1 MSFRI
6 RLVSMV
12 AISISVFTIT
22 SANAT
27 DSGATATSKAI
38 VETVLAQLGVQADE
52 SVIELVSDSVPESA
66 LNPSLVAQVNEA
78 ISNGIDPAETII
90 ANTDSNNDGL
100 PDASGADLSSNKTT
114 NGVQSGSNVI
124 GSDDED
130 TSENTSDDSGNDS
143 EDTGDETDDYD
154 YDHSQDED
162 DD

>member
-6 RLVSMV
+6 RLVSLV
-12 AISISVFTIT
+12 SIAISVFTMT
-22 SANAT
+22 AAQAT
-27 DSGATATSKAI
+27 DSGPTATSRAI
-38 VETVLAQLGVQADE
+38 VETVLAQLGVLADE
-52 SVIELVSDSVPESA
+52 SVIELVSESVPESS
-66 LNPSLVAQVNEA
+66 LNPALVALVSEA
-78 ISNGIDPAETII
+78 ISSGIDPTEMII

-130 TSENTSDDSGNDS
+130 TSESTSDGTGADNEDANDDN
-143 EDTGDETDDYD
+143 EDEE

>member
-12 AISISVFTIT
+12 AISISVFAIT
-22 SANAT
+22 AAQAA
-27 DSGATATSKAI
+27 DSGATASSKAI

-66 LNPSLVAQVNEA
+66 LNPSLVAQVREA
-78 ISNGIDPAETII
+78 ISSGIDPSEMII
-90 ANTDSNNDGL
+90 ANTDSNNDGS
-100 PDASGADLSSNKTT
+100 PDASGESQSSNKTT

-124 GSDDED
+124 GSGDED
-130 TSENTSDDSGNDS
+130 TSENTSDDSGTNN
-143 EDTGDETDDYD
+143 EDTGDETDDND

>member
-6 RLVSMV
+6 RLVSIV
-12 AISISVFTIT
+12 AIAISVFAIT
-22 SANAT
+22 GAQAAV
-27 DSGATATSKAI
+27 SGATATSKAI

-66 LNPSLVAQVNEA
+66 LNPSLVAQVSEA

-143 EDTGDETDDYD
+143 EDTGDETDDND